1 MVMNCELRIVNSR
14 DDIFERVCKSLDN
27 NIVKE
32 NLRENGGTLNYTGIV
47 YGTSFI
53 ILAALGNEIIGF
65 NAVLESPRE
74 LYISQIAVKKK
85 YQQKGVGLQMMRK
98 VIEMAKESGKIV
110 TADVRDYNEL
120 SKKMFAT
127 LGFTQTYSVGG
138 NGFYELNPEQRGM
151 EGR

>member
-1 MVMNCELRIVNSR
+1 MNCELRIVNCR

>member
-1 MVMNCELRIVNSR
+1 MNCELRIVNSR